1 MIRNLLAL
9 IVLVGLAVPPALA
22 APDDRPYDERLFRL
36 SEVLGAVHYL
46 RELCGA
52 NDGQAWRDEMQSL
65 IDSEG
70 TSAFRKAKL
79 AASFN
84 KGYRSYRRTYQSC
97 TKSAETAIE
106 RFLDE
111 GAMLADEIVTPPGK
125 GEAKAAAKAAAKSV
139 SNP

>member
-1 MIRNLLAL
+1 MRSLKFALVLSLLASL
-9 IVLVGLAVPPALA
+9 PAGA
-22 APDDRPYDERLFRL
+22 ASDDRPYDEKLLKL
-36 SEVLGAVHYL
+36 SEILGAIHYL

-52 NDGQAWRDEMQSL
+52 NDGQAWRDEMQGL
-65 IDSEG
+65 IGSEG
-70 TSAFRKAKL
+70 TSPLRKANL

-111 GAMLADEIVTPPGK
+111 GATLADEIVTPLGK
-125 GEAKAAAKAAAKSV
+125 ADEKAKTAS
-139 SNP
+139 SP